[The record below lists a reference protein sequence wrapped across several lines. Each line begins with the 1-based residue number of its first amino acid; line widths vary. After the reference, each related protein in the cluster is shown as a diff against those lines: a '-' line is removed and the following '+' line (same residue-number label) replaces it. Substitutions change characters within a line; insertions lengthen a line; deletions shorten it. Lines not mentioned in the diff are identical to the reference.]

1 MADTGDDMRGKF
13 ITFEGC
19 EGSGKSTQIRLLS
32 EKLTALGVDVLCTR
46 EPGGSDVA
54 EQIRKIILDGK
65 NVSMCDECEALLYAA
80 ARIQHLKE
88 IVEPALECGATVLCD
103 RYVDS
108 SLAYQG
114 YARGLG
120 EAYIEEINS
129 AALATYPPDITL
141 FLNISPEAAFLRKHG
156 ADKDDRIEQ
165 QGLEFH
171 KKVYAGY
178 LALAKKYPRICPVE
192 CGGSKWDT
200 AETIFK
206 ILSDKGIIP
215 AI

>member
-1 MADTGDDMRGKF
+1 MRGKF

-19 EGSGKSTQIRLLS
+19 EGSGKSTQIRLLA
-32 EKLTALGVDVLCTR
+32 EKLTEAGVDFIVTR

-65 NVSMCDECEALLYAA
+65 NTAMCDECEALLYAA

-88 IVEPALECGATVLCD
+88 IVEPALAAGKLVICD

-114 YARGLG
+114 AARGLG
-120 EAYIEEINS
+120 AEYIEEINS
-129 AALATYPPDITL
+129 VALSKYPPDLTV
-141 FLNISPEAAFLRKHG
+141 FLNISPERAFDRKHG
-156 ADKDDRIEQ
+156 ADKEDRMEQ

-171 KKVYAGY
+171 NKVYAGY
-178 LALAKKYPRICPVE
+178 LALVQKYPRICAVE
-192 CGGSKWDT
+192 CGGTKY
-200 AETIFK
+200 ETSEKIFGLLK
-206 ILSDKGIIP
+206 FKGLI
-215 AI
+215 

>member
-1 MADTGDDMRGKF
+1 MRGKF

-19 EGSGKSTQIRLLS
+19 EGSGKSTQIRLLA
-32 EKLTALGVDVLCTR
+32 EKLTAMGVDFIVTR

-65 NVSMCDECEALLYAA
+65 NTAMCDECEALLYAA

-88 IVEPALECGATVLCD
+88 IVEPALAAGKLVICD

-114 YARGLG
+114 AARGLG
-120 EAYIEEINS
+120 AEYIEEINS
-129 AALATYPPDITL
+129 VALSKYSPDLTV
-141 FLNISPEAAFLRKHG
+141 FLNISPERAFDRKHG
-156 ADKDDRIEQ
+156 ADKEDRMEQ

-171 KKVYAGY
+171 NKVYAGY
-178 LALAKKYPRICPVE
+178 LALLRKYPRICAVE
-192 CGGSKWDT
+192 CGGTKY
-200 AETIFK
+200 ETSEKIFGLLK
-206 ILSDKGIIP
+206 FKGVI
-215 AI
+215 

>member
-1 MADTGDDMRGKF
+1 MRGAF

-32 EKLTALGVDVLCTR
+32 EKLTAIGADFIVTR

-65 NVSMCDECEALLYAA
+65 NVAMCDECEALLYAA

-88 IVEPALECGATVLCD
+88 IVEPALAAGKLVICD

-114 YARGLG
+114 AARGLG
-120 EAYIEEINS
+120 EKYIEDIN
-129 AALATYPPDITL
+129 AVALDCYPPDLTV
-141 FLNISPEAAFLRKHG
+141 FLNISPERAFERKHG
-156 ADKDDRIEQ
+156 ADKGDRMEQ
-165 QGLEFH
+165 QGIDFH
-171 KKVYAGY
+171 RRVYEGY
-178 LALAKKYPRICPVE
+178 LSLLKKYPRICAVE
-192 CGGSKWDT
+192 CGGTKYET
-200 AETIFK
+200 AERVFALLK
-206 ILSDKGIIP
+206 EKGLI
-215 AI
+215 

>member
-1 MADTGDDMRGKF
+1 MRGKF

-32 EKLTALGVDVLCTR
+32 EKLTAQGVDFIVTR

-88 IVEPALECGATVLCD
+88 IVEPALEAGKLVICD

-114 YARGLG
+114 AARGLG
-120 EAYIEEINS
+120 EKYISDIN
-129 AALATYPPDITL
+129 AVALTRYPPDLTV
-141 FLNISPEAAFLRKHG
+141 FLNISPERAFERKHG
-156 ADKDDRIEQ
+156 ADKSDRMEQ

-171 KKVYAGY
+171 NKVYAGY
-178 LALAKKYPRICPVE
+178 LSLVKKYPRICAVE
-192 CGGSKWDT
+192 CGGTKF
-200 AETIFK
+200 ETSEKIFNLLK
-206 ILSDKGIIP
+206 EKG
-215 AI
+215 AF